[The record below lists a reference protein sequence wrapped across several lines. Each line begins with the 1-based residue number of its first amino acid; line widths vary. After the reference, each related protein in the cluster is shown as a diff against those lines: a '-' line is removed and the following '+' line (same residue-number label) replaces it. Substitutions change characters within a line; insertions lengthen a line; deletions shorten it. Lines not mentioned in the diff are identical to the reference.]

1 MRYFKSYLIVLTL
14 VLSIPGYGQLFD
26 QPERK
31 FQEGL
36 SFYKLGRYDM
46 AIQKFG
52 DITSNNANDTY
63 APLAHY
69 YYALS
74 ANKIK
79 KYNDSNLMLR
89 QLLSRYATW
98 PQRDEAYYLIANN
111 YFELKD
117 PRRAF
122 DFLRRIGDARI
133 GKDVQ
138 GMKQH
143 YLQDVQDVNLLK
155 TLNTEYPNDRVVAT
169 NLVNLIQ
176 SKPSNKADLE
186 LSDRLTNQYNIG
198 HNAGTSASQ
207 PAKKSPQ
214 KTTPAYEKRWTKG
227 YYNVAVLFPYRLYD
241 FDLKQRTTS
250 NQFAFD
256 YFEGMLL
263 ARQQLKSEGVQIN
276 LQAYDLSNEEDKVM
290 EMVNNSYFQQSDLI
304 FGPLYA
310 RPFELVVDFANVNNI
325 TVVNPLATDS
335 RLLENGKLVYL
346 AHPSIQRQT
355 QEIVSLIKSRG
366 GNPVAAIYYGGN
378 TKDSVMALT
387 YREELLKAG
396 GKVLE
401 MKAIRGGADD
411 MNSQISGFTGQKP
424 NHVVLFSTDSKSG
437 PALMNVLAG
446 RDLQSIPVVAIANS
460 FNFNQRRPSGYGGN
474 LYLLDH
480 DYVDLNKESIK
491 KFQVDYFEKTNTLP
505 SVYSY
510 QGYDQLLFFGRMIG
524 KHSERVKDG
533 IELRRYND
541 DYLLY
546 GFDYTKSRENSVSS
560 LLTYR
565 DARWIPW
572 EGDR

>member
-1 MRYFKSYLIVLTL
+1 MLLTL
-14 VLSIPGYGQLFD
+14 ALSVPVHGQLFD

-36 SFYKLGRYDM
+36 SFFKLGRYDM

-52 DITSNNANDTY
+52 DITSNNANDSY

-74 ANKIK
+74 ANKISK
-79 KYNDSNLMLR
+79 FNESNLMLK
-89 QLLSRYATW
+89 QLLTRYAGW

-111 YFELKD
+111 YFELND
-117 PRRAF
+117 PRKAF
-122 DFLRRIGDARI
+122 DYLRRVGDARLGRDI
-133 GKDVQ
+133 Q
-138 GMKQH
+138 GMKQQ

-155 TLNTEYPNDRVVAT
+155 SLNSEYPNDRVVAT
-169 NLVNLIQ
+169 NLVNLIL
-176 SKPSNKADLE
+176 SRPSNKADLE
-186 LSDRLTNQYNIG
+186 LSDRLTNQYGIG
-198 HNAGTSASQ
+198 VDDGKNRFQTN
-207 PAKKSPQ
+207 KKSDNKPN
-214 KTTPAYEKRWTKG
+214 PSYEKRWTKG

-241 FDLKQRTTS
+241 FDPNQRSMS
-250 NQFAFD
+250 NQFAYD

-263 ARQQLKSEGVQIN
+263 ARQQLKSEGVQVN

-310 RPFELVVDFANVNNI
+310 RPFELVVDFANINNI

-355 QEIVSLIKSRG
+355 QEVVQLIKTRSQL
-366 GNPVAAIYYGGN
+366 PVAAIYYGSN
-378 TKDSVMALT
+378 TKDSVMAMT
-387 YREELLKAG
+387 YRDELQALG
-396 GKVLE
+396 GKILE
-401 MKAIRGGADD
+401 IKEIRGNAAQFNGRV
-411 MNSQISGFTGQKP
+411 SSFESQKP
-424 NHVVLFSTDSKSG
+424 NHVVLFSNDPKAG
-437 PALMNVLAG
+437 PALMSVLSG
-446 RDLQSIPVVAIANS
+446 RNLKGIPVVAVANS

-474 LYLLDH
+474 LYLLDA
-480 DYVDLNKESIK
+480 DYVDLTKEGIRQ
-491 KFQVDYFEKTNTLP
+491 FQVDYYERTNTLP

-524 KHSERVKDG
+524 KHQERIKDG

-541 DYLLY
+541 DYLLS
-546 GFDYTKSRENSVSS
+546 GFDYIKSRENSVSS
-560 LLTYR
+560 ILTYQNST
-565 DARWIPW
+565 WVPW
-572 EGDR
+572 EGGR